1 MLTVFIYFVVSIII
15 PGTAN
20 LLISVSNIATVV
32 VIFASF
38 LITFFAIVGLKVH
51 ADMNSTVVGSIA
63 IGVGYCFKVISI
75 STYNILSNIVIRSKN
90 YFKKYTKSSFISCL
104 LATILLIIII

>member
-1 MLTVFIYFVVSIII
+1 MLAMLVYFFASVVI

-51 ADMNSTVVGSIA
+51 ADMNSTVAGSIA